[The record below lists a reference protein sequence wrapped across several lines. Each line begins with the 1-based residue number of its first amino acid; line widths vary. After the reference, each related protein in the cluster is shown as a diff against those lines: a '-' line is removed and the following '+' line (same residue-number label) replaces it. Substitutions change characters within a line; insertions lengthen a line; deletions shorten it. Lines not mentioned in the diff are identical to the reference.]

1 MMHVKSLGVLV
12 LALASTTVWANSPA
26 TPHHEL
32 PRAKAPEATSPV
44 VPATP
49 AAETPTMAAVPM
61 TAAVPP
67 PVEVLVVPTDQRRD
81 RRGYTTPPAG
91 AVVHQKHQR
100 KTVDPGQV
108 AAANTPVRSPAHVQR
123 NRPALTPE
131 QVRNEEIQRFNEAG
145 GAAVR
150 GVGADQP
157 QKTHRQQHAQHKK
170 HHGHQCGPVKC
181 VINRNSCRFH
191 GGQDNEGSRPELIA

>member
-12 LALASTTVWANSPA
+12 LALAGTTVWANSPA

-49 AAETPTMAAVPM
+49 AAEMPTMAAVPM

-157 QKTHRQQHAQHKK
+157 Q
-170 HHGHQCGPVKC
+170 G
-181 VINRNSCRFH
+181 RF
-191 GGQDNEGSRPELIA
+191 DIANLSQVNIIERTVVQ